1 MDLSGVVGEIQLV
14 LAPAVM
20 ISSSALL
27 LLGFQTKFSNLA
39 NRFRAL
45 NHEKRELA
53 KKERREGREEERYLN
68 LSMQVEQLLRRAT
81 QVKNAILLAYAAI
94 SFFLVTSV
102 LIFVNIRSEV
112 SLSFWI
118 VFAFLAGLILELI
131 ASIVMMVEVN
141 LAFKVVRLESTN

>member
-1 MDLSGVVGEIQLV
+1 MDSSRVVGEIQLV

-53 KKERREGREEERYLN
+53 KKERREAREEERYLN
-68 LSMQVEQLLRRAT
+68 LSMQVGHLLRRAT

-94 SFFLVTSV
+94 LLFLATSV
-102 LIFVNIRSEV
+102 LIFVNIRSEA
-112 SLSFWI
+112 SISFWV
-118 VFAFLAGLILELI
+118 VFAFLAGLVLELI
-131 ASIVMMVEVN
+131 ASIVMMVEVM

>member
-1 MDLSGVVGEIQLV
+1 MDSSRVVGEIQLV

-45 NHEKRELA
+45 NYEKRELA

-68 LSMQVEQLLRRAT
+68 LSMQVAHLFRRAT

-94 SFFLVTSV
+94 LLFLVTSV
-102 LIFVNIRSEV
+102 LIFVNIRSET

-118 VFAFLAGLILELI
+118 VFAFLAGLVLELI